1 VRPAPGKTLAHLT
14 AVVMYYIPYNKDLK
28 DFARQL
34 RKHSTKGEILLWL
47 KLRAGSIM
55 GYNFNRQKP
64 IGRYIVDFY
73 CKSLNLV
80 IEVDGGYHCEET
92 QMIKD
97 TERQRI
103 LETHRL
109 NFLRFHDEE
118 VQKDMPDVLK
128 AIEKYIA
135 KFEKDKN
142 HLISKM

>member
-1 VRPAPGKTLAHLT
+1 
-14 AVVMYYIPYNKDLK
+14 MYYIAYNKDLK
-28 DFARQL
+28 EFARQL

-80 IEVDGGYHCEET
+80 IEVDGGYHFEET

-97 TERQRI
+97 TERQRM
-103 LETHRL
+103 LETHGL

-118 VQKDMPDVLK
+118 VRKDMPDVIK
-128 AIEKYIA
+128 AIENYIMEF
-135 KFEKDKN
+135 KKGRKHF
-142 HLISKM
+142 ISKM